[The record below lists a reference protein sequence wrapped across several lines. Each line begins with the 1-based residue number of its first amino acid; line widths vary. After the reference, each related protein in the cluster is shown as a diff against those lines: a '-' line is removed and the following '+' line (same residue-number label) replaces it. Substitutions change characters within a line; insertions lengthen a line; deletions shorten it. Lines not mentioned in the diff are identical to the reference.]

1 VFGISALLEKQ
12 RKRRRAETAEK
23 AALEQRT
30 YEEIKYDE
38 RLEKHERQRE
48 AGDKGQVQ
56 KKRVQWE
63 EAQSAVNSF
72 VCSGCGSSDRTKLSI
87 TKEGSVCACGV
98 VHSMVNIVSS
108 NRQKLGANEQDD
120 KTVVADC
127 KSLPTHDRY
136 DGPPLS
142 TEDARLQRLQR
153 GKTGSSGLGG
163 KRFGNGLG
171 RICDAQVACDKMA
184 AKEIVAREARAGIAL
199 LPRDMIKQ
207 RNVLKELETHFK
219 TVSLTSHPIKR
230 LVRIKVD
237 KLYVQSVQHSYRCEN
252 HAQCEV
258 RICDRHAS
266 CIAAVGFNYEIGRLL
281 QLYET
286 DENAQ
291 EFEGVD
297 IPLLKEVYCRIK
309 RSSVF
314 QLLVPNN
321 QLVACLHAL
330 KALDAPT
337 FNYMRGCTCEAE
349 EKEDNTVE
357 NPVVPFNMS
366 SSFMSSSSIP
376 SSIPSSSI
384 LSKSS
389 KLPGGAPSIS
399 NMNRSLSLC
408 SNGAD
413 SPGPNAQ
420 IHLRDS
426 IFAVF
431 AAHKSELQV
440 STRDLAVEFIS
451 TPEFSTL
458 KSETVDDKEN
468 SISQLDASQ
477 IAFCILSAIHQ
488 SKVTSSKSVTSLF
501 NLGGAG
507 FNIGIAGRLGLGIES
522 AEECIGKVRSVFDT
536 HSGLETATDKDALF
550 D

>member
-1 VFGISALLEKQ
+1 MIG
-12 RKRRRAETAEK
+12 
-23 AALEQRT
+23 
-30 YEEIKYDE
+30 
-38 RLEKHERQRE
+38 
-48 AGDKGQVQ
+48 
-56 KKRVQWE
+56 
-63 EAQSAVNSF
+63 
-72 VCSGCGSSDRTKLSI
+72 
-87 TKEGSVCACGV
+87 
-98 VHSMVNIVSS
+98 
-108 NRQKLGANEQDD
+108 GADIH
-120 KTVVADC
+120 
-127 KSLPTHDRY
+127 LWY
-136 DGPPLS
+136 DGPPPS

-153 GKTGSSGLGG
+153 GKTGSMGLGG
-163 KRFGNGLG
+163 RKFGNGLG
-171 RICDAQVACDKMA
+171 RICDAQAACDRMA
-184 AKEIVAREARAGIAL
+184 AKEIVAREARDGIAL

-207 RNVLKELETHFK
+207 RNVLRELENHFK

-237 KLYVQSVQHSYRCEN
+237 KLYVQSVHHAYRCEN
-252 HAQCEV
+252 HARCEV
-258 RICDRHAS
+258 RICDRHAA

-297 IPLLKEVYCRIK
+297 IPLLKEIYSRIK

-321 QLVACLHAL
+321 QLIACLHAL

-337 FNYMRGCTCEAE
+337 FDYMRGCTCEAE
-349 EKEDNTVE
+349 EQENNTVE
-357 NPVVPFNMS
+357 NSVVPFNMS
-366 SSFMSSSSIP
+366 SSSI
-376 SSIPSSSI
+376 SSSI

-420 IHLRDS
+420 IQMRDS

-451 TPEFSTL
+451 TPEFSNL

-468 SISQLDASQ
+468 SISKMDASQ
-477 IAFCILSAIHQ
+477 LAFCILSAIHQ

-507 FNIGIAGRLGLGIES
+507 FNIGIAGRLGLGIEA
-522 AEECIGKVRSVFDT
+522 AEECIGKVRSVFDAR
-536 HSGLETATDKDALF
+536 SESETVMDKDALF